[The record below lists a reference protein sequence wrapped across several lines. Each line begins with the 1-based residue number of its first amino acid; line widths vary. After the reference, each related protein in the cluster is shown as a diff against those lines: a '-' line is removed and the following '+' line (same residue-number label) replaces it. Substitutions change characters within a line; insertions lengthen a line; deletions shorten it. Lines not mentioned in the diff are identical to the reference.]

1 MMLVIHAGETVAAYA
16 ARYPEV
22 ATWRPERCPR
32 CGAVGQM
39 IGHGCYPRK
48 KPLETTPDPPRPLKI
63 RRWKCTA
70 CKRTT
75 SLLPDVLHRYRHYV
89 WAVIGPALL
98 RRYLLGQTWVQIQAD
113 LNALPEDTPP
123 APSLDSL
130 MRWGKA
136 FAGHAPRWLNRVLAV
151 LATVW
156 PQLSQLDAHRVRP
169 TSTPEQLLQAIAWL
183 AGWLS
188 SARIV
193 PAATTLEDLRAA
205 WRWGWNDGLGR
216 LV

>member
-1 MMLVIHAGETVAAYA
+1 MLVIHAGDTVEAYA
-16 ARYPEV
+16 DRYAEA
-22 ATWRPERCPR
+22 ATRRPERCPE

-48 KPLETTPDPPRPLKI
+48 KPLDTTPNPPRPVKI

-98 RRYLLGQTWVQIQAD
+98 RHFLLGQTWVQIQAD
-113 LNALPEDTPP
+113 LNGLPEEAPP

-136 FAGHAPRWLNRVLAV
+136 FANHAPGWLNRVLVV
-151 LATVW
+151 LASVW
-156 PQLSQLDAHRVRP
+156 PHLTQLDAHGVRP
-169 TSTPEQLLQAIAWL
+169 TSLPQQLLQVMVRL

-188 SARIV
+188 PSR
-193 PAATTLEDLRAA
+193 AAASSTTVADLRVV